1 MCQWVCAGDPL
12 QTGAECQG
20 AERIL
25 LNDSSSR
32 RAWFLP
38 YVNPHEIRGN
48 KSGAKNRS
56 GDLNQELRAVG
67 QGLES
72 LDVED
77 FDLKAEGDGYFALA
91 TRRLPTETRKAGVK
105 KAIRHAWHKLSARDR
120 RDIEE
125 RSDVLRVLFT
135 PDGILRLERMGKG
148 HRRANSKGIPNLTKL
163 AQILRVVGERLD
175 ARYGR
180 LVKVSKRGDKISI
193 EYASATKQCRKE
205 EWKLSELYDFW
216 LEACKRRQERTDVI
230 EREVKDDRA
239 GR

>member
-1 MCQWVCAGDPL
+1 MIHAPNGPGFCHTQTLMKSEATSL
-12 QTGAECQG
+12 AQKTGAAISTG
-20 AERIL
+20 
-25 LNDSSSR
+25 
-32 RAWFLP
+32 
-38 YVNPHEIRGN
+38 
-48 KSGAKNRS
+48 
-56 GDLNQELRAVG
+56 QELRAVG

-72 LDVED
+72 LEVED

-91 TRRLPTETRKAGVK
+91 TRRVAAETRKAGVK

-135 PDGILRLERMGKG
+135 PDGILRLERMGRG
-148 HRRANSKGIPNLTKL
+148 HRRTNSKGIPDLTKL
-163 AQILRVVGERLD
+163 AQVLRVVGERLD

-230 EREVKDDRA
+230 ERALKADRSQ
-239 GR
+239 R